1 MYPRGDLRSMLSP
14 SLHVKKKKKK
24 TSSTWTCSVCTFFFL
39 IIRITKTNSLK
50 TRKTG
55 TFASNASYNPS
66 CKMCGHA
73 RRLSS
78 GSCWTCTAC
87 TFVNHHSGERCEMC
101 ETKRKTLTS
110 PKQSDVIDLISSEEE
125 NSIVVSTPKPPPT
138 QTTQPIHTTK
148 KKRKRE
154 LYFAVSSTTGRVFV
168 YVVFGNVTL

>member
-1 MYPRGDLRSMLSP
+1 M
-14 SLHVKKKKKK
+14 
-24 TSSTWTCSVCTFFFL
+24 
-39 IIRITKTNSLK
+39 
-50 TRKTG
+50 
-55 TFASNASYNPS
+55 
-66 CKMCGHA
+66 
-73 RRLSS
+73 
-78 GSCWTCTAC
+78 
-87 TFVNHHSGERCEMC
+87 NHHSGERCEMC

-168 YVVFGNVTL
+168 YVLFEREAREF